1 MRSVGHGFSKTLLC
15 PSSEELLS
23 AITTPSANE
32 RCLIIA
38 HIAQCDFCD
47 AEMRFLSKYPPPPAA
62 VKPAVMPANL
72 RLLAQCLLSDLG
84 LKELSQLKRLK
95 DDLRG

>member
-23 AITTPSANE
+23 FITRPSANE
-32 RCLIIA
+32 RRLMIA
-38 HIAQCDFCD
+38 HVAECDFCD
-47 AEMRFLSKYPPPPAA
+47 AEMRFLSKYPPPPTA
-62 VKPAVMPANL
+62 VNPAMMPAHL

-84 LKELSQLKRLK
+84 LKNFHNLKIK
-95 DDLRG
+95 G

>member
-23 AITTPSANE
+23 FIATPSANE
-32 RCLIIA
+32 RRLIA
-38 HIAQCDFCD
+38 HIAECGFCD
-47 AEMRFLSKYPPPPAA
+47 AEMRFLSKYPPPP
-62 VKPAVMPANL
+62 VTIEPAVMPAHL

-84 LKELSQLKRLK
+84 FKRLSQLK
-95 DDLRG
+95 D

>member
-23 AITTPSANE
+23 AITTSSANE
-32 RCLIIA
+32 RRLMIA
-38 HIAQCDFCD
+38 HIAECAFCD

-62 VKPAVMPANL
+62 AVKPAVMPAHL

-84 LKELSQLKRLK
+84 LKELSQLK
-95 DDLRG
+95 D

>member
-23 AITTPSANE
+23 FSTKPSAND
-32 RCLIIA
+32 RHLLIA
-38 HIAQCDFCD
+38 HIAECGFCD
-47 AEMRFLSKYPPPPAA
+47 AEMRFLSKYPPPP
-62 VKPAVMPANL
+62 VTIEPAVMPAHL

-84 LKELSQLKRLK
+84 LKELSQLK
-95 DDLRG
+95 D